1 METKRWNY
9 NKVRLMTKTIKI
21 DKSTNVK
28 NLKFLTVVMLS
39 FNKNYKKE
47 KCKEKGK
54 SNLLILH
61 TVQIK
66 KDH

>member
-9 NKVRLMTKTIKI
+9 NKVKLMKKAIKI

-39 FNKNYKKE
+39 FNKNYKKG
-47 KCKEKGK
+47 KCKEKDK
-54 SNLLILH
+54 
-61 TVQIK
+61 
-66 KDH
+66 